1 MEINKDIF
9 IEDLIREFP
18 EAVEYL
24 MKRGIRCLQCGEPA
38 WGTLETAAKEKG
50 FSSEQIDVFVNELNA
65 LQKE

>member
-24 MKRGIRCLQCGEPA
+24 MKRGIHCLQCGEPA